1 MKARDGVCL
10 GILATIFLF
19 YLLTIRSGQ
28 PWPDDFAMY
37 IQEAKNFVDHTPIQH
52 TNYLYDPY
60 NPALGPRLY
69 PPVFPLLLAPGYFV
83 GGLTDLVPMQ
93 VEIVVFFTGILIVLW
108 RGLGQELPPIE
119 GAILLAII
127 GFNPVLWAFKD
138 SIVSDI
144 PFTFLLYL
152 TLFLANDIA
161 KDLTSKTWRVWKTLG
176 LALLVYLCYGTRTV
190 GIVLVPALL
199 LCGFLYRRRNGGR
212 QLVVA
217 GLLAIM
223 PCWIQSRIFT
233 GVGYGDVLGLGVL
246 GFVHTF
252 VHNLVIYAWSL
263 AGFWN
268 NPYTK
273 VLRDLIFA
281 AVTFLALLAYFRRIR
296 SGIRIYEILAP
307 LYMFVIL
314 LFPYP
319 GGARYLIPIF
329 PLFVCYFLEGI
340 EILRSY
346 RMPVPR
352 QTVLVPVL
360 LLVVF
365 SYGTEFVHSTFGPF
379 RDGVEKPESKELF
392 AFIKTQT
399 NPSDV
404 FIFRRPRA
412 LGLFTGRTAAVYPVT
427 GEKYSAYFQNVHADY
442 FIEAPALD
450 DAAFDAFLANDCLSK
465 RRVFSNADFSVF
477 HITQSDLASCGD
489 LAALSTR

>member
-273 VLRDLIFA
+273 VLRDL
-281 AVTFLALLAYFRRIR
+281 
-296 SGIRIYEILAP
+296 
-307 LYMFVIL
+307 
-314 LFPYP
+314 
-319 GGARYLIPIF
+319 
-329 PLFVCYFLEGI
+329 
-340 EILRSY
+340 
-346 RMPVPR
+346 
-352 QTVLVPVL
+352 
-360 LLVVF
+360 
-365 SYGTEFVHSTFGPF
+365 
-379 RDGVEKPESKELF
+379 
-392 AFIKTQT
+392 
-399 NPSDV
+399 
-404 FIFRRPRA
+404 
-412 LGLFTGRTAAVYPVT
+412 
-427 GEKYSAYFQNVHADY
+427 
-442 FIEAPALD
+442 
-450 DAAFDAFLANDCLSK
+450 
-465 RRVFSNADFSVF
+465 
-477 HITQSDLASCGD
+477 
-489 LAALSTR
+489 